1 MKKASK
7 ILLILNIII
16 IAAAGTITIWQLFFT
31 EEPDFRLLTK
41 ALFLFVGYLLAIS
54 GIKRKRSINPMIYK
68 QKYKEQL
75 RNAFSSDGFSLR
87 RLLKAIALY
96 NENKPAKAIAALDK
110 TYKNCLYA
118 DDFCAVLL
126 FKALCLEEQ
135 GNYYEAAECYK
146 ELLEHDKTHATA
158 WSNLGLVYQNLGR
171 GSDSLEAYQNSIRYD
186 PTNDFAYNNLASYYI
201 RNGEPEKGLEC
212 ALKGLELNSKMYQ
225 SMGAAAMA
233 YKMLGDEAN
242 AEKYR
247 IMYSTNGG
255 DGKSLKAVLENL

>member
-16 IAAAGTITIWQLFFT
+16 IAAAGTVTIWQLFFT
-31 EEPDFRLLTK
+31 EELDLKLLSK
-41 ALFLFVGYLLAIS
+41 ALILFVGYLLAIL
-54 GIKRKRSINPMIYK
+54 GIRRKRSINPMLYR

-110 TYKNCLYA
+110 IYKNCLYA

-135 GNYYEAAECYK
+135 GNFYEALNA
-146 ELLEHDKTHATA
+146 
-158 WSNLGLVYQNLGR
+158 
-171 GSDSLEAYQNSIRYD
+171 
-186 PTNDFAYNNLASYYI
+186 I
-201 RNGEPEKGLEC
+201 RNCWSMTRRTLPPGQIWDLYTRIWAEAPT
-212 ALKGLELNSKMYQ
+212 ALKP
-225 SMGAAAMA
+225 
-233 YKMLGDEAN
+233 
-242 AEKYR
+242 
-247 IMYSTNGG
+247 T
-255 DGKSLKAVLENL
+255 

>member
-1 MKKASK
+1 MKKGTK
-7 ILLILNIII
+7 ILFILNIII
-16 IAAAGTITIWQLFFT
+16 IVAAGAVTIWQLFFA
-31 EEPDFRLLTK
+31 EETDFKLLSK
-41 ALFLFVGYLLAIS
+41 ALVLFVVYLLAVL
-54 GIKRKRSINPMIYK
+54 GIRRKRSINPLVYK
-68 QKYKEQL
+68 QKYKEQI

-110 TYKNCLYA
+110 IYKNCLYA

-146 ELLEHDKTHATA
+146 ELLEHDKTHSTA

-171 GSDSLEAYQNSIRYD
+171 GADSLEAYKNSVEYD
-186 PTNDFAYNNLASYYI
+186 PSNPIAYNNLASYYV
-201 RNGEPEKGLEC
+201 RNGRPEEGLEC

-233 YKMLGDEAN
+233 YKMLGDDEN

-247 IMYSTNGG
+247 LMYSANGG
-255 DGKSLKAVLENL
+255 DGKSLKAVLDDL